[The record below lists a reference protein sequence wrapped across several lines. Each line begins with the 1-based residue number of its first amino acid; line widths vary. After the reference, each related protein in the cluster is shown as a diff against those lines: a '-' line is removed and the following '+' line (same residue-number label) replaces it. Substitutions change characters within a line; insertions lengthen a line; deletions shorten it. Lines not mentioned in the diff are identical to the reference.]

1 MNIDL
6 SKTVLSGIVCAGLA
20 GGAFA
25 GVANVD
31 IVSGATH
38 SGVNLSVTVQESS
51 MAGYDFEFV
60 IANMSTGNGAA
71 ITGIYIESGWGTS
84 GLLSSSNLD
93 RNLST
98 TGDGALGGV
107 NFREGNGDPAG
118 IAGWTDSLVS
128 YDVRDS
134 SPGMEAVWL
143 GVDEGESA
151 RIAFQAGSS
160 GVTLAD
166 LEAALGTSGFNIG
179 IRLQDLFTSDNY
191 VAGWGLAT
199 LDSAGA
205 LPGGGEG
212 DNGGDDN
219 GEGTGVPTPTAAA
232 AGLALLAIA
241 GYRRR
246 RDG

>member
-1 MNIDL
+1 MNAEL
-6 SKTVLSGIVCAGLA
+6 TKTVLSGIVCAGLA

-25 GVANVD
+25 GVADVD

-51 MAGYDFEFV
+51 MAGYDFEFI
-60 IANMSTGNGAA
+60 IANNSTGNGAA
-71 ITGIYIESGWGTS
+71 ITGIYFEAGWATS
-84 GLLSSSNLD
+84 GLLSGSNLE

-98 TGDGALGGV
+98 SGDGALGGV

-166 LEAALGTSGFNIG
+166 LEAALGSSGFNIA

-205 LPGGGEG
+205 LPGDGGDEGEG
-212 DNGGDDN
+212 DGG
-219 GEGTGVPTPTAAA
+219 EATSMPTPTAAA

>member
-1 MNIDL
+1 MNTEL
-6 SKTVLSGIVCAGLA
+6 TKTVLSGIVCAGLA

-25 GVANVD
+25 GVADVD

-38 SGVNLSVTVQESS
+38 SGVSLSVTVQESS
-51 MAGYDFEFV
+51 MAGYDFEFI
-60 IANMSTGNGAA
+60 IANNSTGNGAA
-71 ITGIYIESGWGTS
+71 ITGIYFEAGWATS
-84 GLLSSSNLD
+84 GLLSGSNLE

-166 LEAALGTSGFNIG
+166 LEAALGSSGFNIA

-205 LPGGGEG
+205 LPGEG
-212 DNGGDDN
+212 DGGDE
-219 GEGTGVPTPTAAA
+219 GETGEATSMPTPTAAA